1 MSRLDDKLSNETIL
15 IESDSYTF
23 AELLSINQEDLSNE
37 FATHASRYAYISAL
51 AAKAEALFNEAKQER
66 EQVYADVEL
75 FYRDELVKMPDV
87 KVTEGLIK
95 SSVVG
100 DDAYIAAVSK
110 ENTALHDW
118 KVLRALVDGLR
129 ERGSMLVS
137 LGAHMRAEMDMTNA
151 SILATKDRL
160 REIR

>member
-23 AELLSINQEDLSNE
+23 AELLAINQEDLSNE